1 MKILA
6 LCIATFCLLSSA
18 KGADWL
24 NWRGPKYDGISTEKL
39 PSDLPKS
46 LPVAWTM
53 EVGTGFCTVSVRGD
67 RVLTMGNSKGK
78 DTIWCLNAADGRILW
93 KHAYDC
99 PLDPLYYEGG
109 PGSTPTI
116 FNGSVYTLSKKG
128 HAFRLDL
135 ETGEVIWGRDLIKEH
150 SFKLPE
156 WSFAGSP
163 FIYKDSV
170 ILSVGRQ
177 AIALSLKDGA
187 TQWMPSKETSGYA
200 TMVPFRGDEHLY
212 FSAKSLMGISLK
224 NGAAKW
230 AYPWKTSRDVNAAD
244 PISLGKHQLL
254 VSSAIGTS
262 LLDLS
267 SGKPIEKWKQRNL
280 RWYFNP
286 GVVIGDHVY
295 SIHGTTHRPTELV
308 CTELKTG
315 KTLWSEEAYGCG
327 GLIAARIDVIVFD
340 KGTLTI
346 FEASPEKFKL
356 RLRQK
361 VMKGKCWTSPVI
373 ANSRIYCRNA
383 TGTLT
388 CITLGRDQRSG
399 AAGGHTP
406 KNP

>member
-1 MKILA
+1 MRILA
-6 LCIATFCLLSSA
+6 LFIVAFCLLPVV
-18 KGADWL
+18 KGADWP

-39 PSDLPKS
+39 LRDLPKS
-46 LPVAWTM
+46 LPVAWTT
-53 EVGTGFCTVSVRGD
+53 EVGTGFCTVSVQGD

-78 DTIWCLNAADGRILW
+78 DTIWCLNAADGRIFW
-93 KHAYDC
+93 KHTYDC

-116 FNGSVYTLSKKG
+116 FGGAVYALSKKG
-128 HAFRLDL
+128 HTFRLDL
-135 ETGEVIWGRDLIKEH
+135 KTGKVIWGRDLVKEH
-150 SFKLPE
+150 GFKVPE

-163 FIYKDSV
+163 FIYKDTV

-177 AIALSLKDGA
+177 AVALRLKDGA
-187 TQWMPSKETSGYA
+187 TQWMPSKDTAGYA
-200 TMVPFRGDEHLY
+200 TMVPFKDDEHLY

-244 PISLGKHQLL
+244 PVSLGNHQLL
-254 VSSAIGTS
+254 VSSSIGTS
-262 LLDLS
+262 LLDVS

-280 RWYFNP
+280 RWYFNS
-286 GVVIGDHVY
+286 GVVIGEHVY
-295 SIHGTTHRPTELV
+295 SIHGTTHRPAELV

-315 KTLWSEEAYGCG
+315 KTVWSDEGYGSG
-327 GLIAARIDVIVFD
+327 GLITAGNDVIVFD

-346 FEASPEKFKL
+346 FKASPEKFIL
-356 RLRQK
+356 RLRQQ

-373 ANSRIYCRNA
+373 ANKRIYCRNA

-388 CITLGRDQRSG
+388 CLTLGPASKK
-399 AAGGHTP
+399 P
-406 KNP
+406 